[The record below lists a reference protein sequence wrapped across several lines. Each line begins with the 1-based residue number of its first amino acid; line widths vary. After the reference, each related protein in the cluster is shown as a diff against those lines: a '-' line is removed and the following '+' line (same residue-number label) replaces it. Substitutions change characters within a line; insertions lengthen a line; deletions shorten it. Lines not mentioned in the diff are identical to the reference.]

1 MSEIPRTANIS
12 GGIVKFFKPAL
23 DKSQIIRGIDMHS
36 RIRNAGLKDKIRVAN
51 FHSIMISKDAK
62 MTIGLLFGL
71 IPSIGESL

>member
-1 MSEIPRTANIS
+1 
-12 GGIVKFFKPAL
+12 
-23 DKSQIIRGIDMHS
+23 MHS

-51 FHSIMISKDAK
+51 FHSIMISKDAQ